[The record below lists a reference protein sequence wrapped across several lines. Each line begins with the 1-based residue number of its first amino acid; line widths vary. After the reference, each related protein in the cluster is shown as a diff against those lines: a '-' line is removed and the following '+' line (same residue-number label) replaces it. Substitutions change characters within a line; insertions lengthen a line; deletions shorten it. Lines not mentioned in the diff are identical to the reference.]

1 MCCAKTLGMWLP
13 PADEKNKGTWG
24 GIKRQTDL
32 VAGNLEGLTQLS
44 KTLREELTKLHN
56 AKVRKKQEL
65 MKNYKEVKK
74 NMEAQEQIE
83 QDKLTKA
90 VISLNLLQKMMKA
103 KQKEIKEEIEALDKC
118 NGEKKKKKSGYNK
131 LNAEFRA
138 IQKESDAIDAA
149 INKADDERK

>member
-1 MCCAKTLGMWLP
+1 MG
-13 PADEKNKGTWG
+13 E
-24 GIKRQTDL
+24 L
-32 VAGNLEGLTQLS
+32 VNRSANEYD
-44 KTLREELTKLHN
+44 
-56 AKVRKKQEL
+56 EL

-118 NGEKKKKKSGYNK
+118 NGEKDDEKSGYNK

-149 INKADDERK
+149 INKADEKEK